1 MESDRSLLLF
11 GLIGP
16 LLTLILIFT
25 DIAVSPWYSWSTN
38 ALSDLGVHT
47 YSYLFNGAVIIG
59 GLSELIFFIYLGI
72 KVKEFHGIYIVLVIG
87 SISLAMVGVFN
98 EKSPDDLHLI
108 FALLYF
114 VLFPVSAMI
123 VGARTL
129 RKRRGFSI
137 YSVLSGLIALAVILY
152 GILFIFKTIPHSVGL
167 GVPETIE
174 AIILAAWSAVVSIS
188 LIKDNGTFRF
198 ASKLFDTKN

>member
-152 GILFIFKTIPHSVGL
+152 GILFFFKTIPHSVGL

-198 ASKLFDTKN
+198 TSKLFDTKN

>member
-114 VLFPVSAMI
+114 ILFPVSAMI

>member
-114 VLFPVSAMI
+114 ILFPVSAMI

-174 AIILAAWSAVVSIS
+174 AIILAAWSGVVSIS

>member
-1 MESDRSLLLF
+1 MDRDRSLLLF

-16 LLTLILIFT
+16 LLALILVFI

-38 ALSDLGVHT
+38 ALSDLGVHP

-59 GLSELIFFIYLGI
+59 GLSELIFFVYLGI
-72 KVKEFHGIYIVLVIG
+72 RVKEFHGIYVVLAIG
-87 SISLAMVGVFN
+87 SISLAMVGIFN
-98 EKSPDDLHLI
+98 ENSPYDLHLI

-129 RKRRGFSI
+129 KERHGFSI
-137 YSVLSGLIALAVILY
+137 YSILSGLIALAVILY
-152 GILFIFKTIPHSVGL
+152 GILFIFKIIFQSFGL

-174 AIILAAWSAVVSIS
+174 AIILAAWSAVISIS

-198 ASKLFDTKN
+198 ASNLFDTKN